1 MKRTKIIKK
10 RKLTIIK
17 DKDATCGQMPII
29 KAITQYQKFA

>member
-17 DKDATCGQMPII
+17 DNDII

>member
-17 DKDATCGQMPII
+17 DKDII
-29 KAITQYQKFA
+29 KAITQYKKFA

>member
-17 DKDATCGQMPII
+17 DNDII
-29 KAITQYQKFA
+29 KAIEQYQKFA

>member
-17 DKDATCGQMPII
+17 DKDII
-29 KAITQYQKFA
+29 KAIMQYQKFA